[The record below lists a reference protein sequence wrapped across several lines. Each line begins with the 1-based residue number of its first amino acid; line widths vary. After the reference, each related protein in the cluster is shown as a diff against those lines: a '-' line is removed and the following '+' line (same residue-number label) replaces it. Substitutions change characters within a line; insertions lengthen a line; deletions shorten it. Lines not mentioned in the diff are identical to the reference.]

1 MATTECTVFPTVEV
15 FKGFAVSGEGG
26 SGAWAVLLKSSGV
39 WVASFAIEDN
49 VDLLQLQCVAEE
61 ALAESLGFAWRVA
74 GQGAQWHKVAQQLA
88 AHALAASIASGH
100 NENTEEEIV

>member
-15 FKGFAVSGEGG
+15 FKGFAINGEGG

-61 ALAESLGFAWRVA
+61 ALAESLGFAHPIA
-74 GQGAQWHKVAQQLA
+74 GQGVPWHTLAQQLA
-88 AHALAASIASGH
+88 AHALAASIESRH
-100 NENTEEEIV
+100 NENMEETSV